1 MELRRQL
8 LDSVM
13 LRIGG
18 DAAATAAVL
27 PRTHR
32 SGAGKGSDNLSGPD
46 QESGIFK
53 RTRASLHD
61 TYNNKDTTTSNTT
74 GAVPAGMFDP
84 PRKRCKVFGQNVSA
98 IDIAAARRRMICY
111 ISQRLLVAQ
120 QQNQHQPSKTQS
132 IMIPTLAR
140 RLEHALCQSASSWEA
155 HLDETNWNARLDQML
170 STLQRR
176 SSLRRSDALQQKKVV
191 QPGTV
196 EMTSLQQKSL
206 STAEDMADEDGDASC
221 RGVIVIDKSLA
232 RSRHN
237 KAKMNKYQH
246 GRSSLLARG
255 NNHEGDDDNLS
266 TTSEEHALCQSAS
279 SWEVHLD
286 ETNWNA
292 RLDQMLSTLQRRSLL
307 RRPAALQKKVV
318 QQPETVVEMTPPQQ
332 KSLSSA
338 EDMVDEDCD
347 ASCRGVIVID
357 KSLARSTRHNKATMN
372 KYQHGWSS
380 LARENNHEGDDDNLS
395 TTSVEM
401 TSLQQKSLSTAE
413 DMADED
419 GDASCRGV
427 IVIDKSLARSRHN
440 KAKMNKYQ
448 HGRSSLLAR
457 GNNHEGDDDN
467 LSTTSD
473 LTIEQEE
480 YESEEPFSLEL
491 QQEEDAWIA
500 QTEATLQQ
508 QQEDRRDSSQ
518 HQEGHA
524 DETSSDVV
532 EFVAV

>member
-1 MELRRQL
+1 
-8 LDSVM
+8 
-13 LRIGG
+13 
-18 DAAATAAVL
+18 
-27 PRTHR
+27 
-32 SGAGKGSDNLSGPD
+32 
-46 QESGIFK
+46 
-53 RTRASLHD
+53 
-61 TYNNKDTTTSNTT
+61 
-74 GAVPAGMFDP
+74 
-84 PRKRCKVFGQNVSA
+84 
-98 IDIAAARRRMICY
+98 
-111 ISQRLLVAQ
+111 
-120 QQNQHQPSKTQS
+120 
-132 IMIPTLAR
+132 MIPTLAR

-266 TTSEEHALCQSAS
+266 TTS
-279 SWEVHLD
+279 
-286 ETNWNA
+286 
-292 RLDQMLSTLQRRSLL
+292 
-307 RRPAALQKKVV
+307 
-318 QQPETVVEMTPPQQ
+318 
-332 KSLSSA
+332 
-338 EDMVDEDCD
+338 
-347 ASCRGVIVID
+347 
-357 KSLARSTRHNKATMN
+357 
-372 KYQHGWSS
+372 
-380 LARENNHEGDDDNLS
+380 
-395 TTSVEM
+395 
-401 TSLQQKSLSTAE
+401 
-413 DMADED
+413 
-419 GDASCRGV
+419 
-427 IVIDKSLARSRHN
+427 
-440 KAKMNKYQ
+440 
-448 HGRSSLLAR
+448 
-457 GNNHEGDDDN
+457 
-467 LSTTSD
+467 D

-508 QQEDRRDSSQ
+508 QDRRDSSQ
-518 HQEGHA
+518 QHQEGHHA
-524 DETSSDVV
+524 DETSSAVV